1 MTNEELIINFA
12 RILRTCKTD
21 ELKEMSEMNKTD
33 WLLNS
38 ENKER
43 RLSYSTWVT
52 TIQTVLFIKENS
64 ERYSLFDK
72 DSFFEAYSFC

>member
-38 ENKER
+38 E
-43 RLSYSTWVT
+43 
-52 TIQTVLFIKENS
+52 S
-64 ERYSLFDK
+64 ELPPS
-72 DSFFEAYSFC
+72 